1 MQVKINT
8 PEEIIQK
15 QLEQDT
21 EYECQDDWDRG
32 WFAALTFVKQLLQ
45 NQREYDENQDH

>member
-1 MQVKINT
+1 MKIKINT

-15 QLEQDT
+15 QLEQDV

-32 WFAALTFVKQLLQ
+32 WFTALAFALEILQ
-45 NQREYDENQDH
+45 NQRKHDENQDH